1 MSRRHEMP
9 QQVILEVELFDVWG
23 IDYVGPLPS
32 SQVYKHILVAVD
44 YVSIWIE
51 AIPTVHVDSRSVC
64 KMLKQTIFPRFGIPR
79 VVISDGGAHF
89 NNAQLQNL
97 FKKSGVHNHRV
108 TTPYPLPSSSKWS
121 GRIIQQRN

>member
-32 SQVYKHILVAVD
+32 SQGYKHILVAVD

-64 KMLKQTIFPRFGIPR
+64 KMLK
-79 VVISDGGAHF
+79 
-89 NNAQLQNL
+89 
-97 FKKSGVHNHRV
+97 
-108 TTPYPLPSSSKWS
+108 
-121 GRIIQQRN
+121 